1 MDDLSR
7 REAAQW
13 LAAGGVAA
21 GVLGAAGAAGAD
33 DDPKPDPTAAKG
45 AKDRGSEKMMEEL
58 FGGRPPQLD
67 RGELRRLVGA
77 ALEKP
82 GVKLIDWWWFGQPA
96 IDGVFGKFEVPARS
110 LGDAV
115 RDMAGSR
122 VRPVFRVFP
131 KGLPVPTDFLVEVR
145 AGQGAHG

>member
-21 GVLGAAGAAGAD
+21 GVLGVAGAAGAQD
-33 DDPKPDPTAAKG
+33 EPKG
-45 AKDRGSEKMMEEL
+45 AAAQPKVGGPDRGSEKLMEEL
-58 FGGRPPQLD
+58 FGRPPGLD
-67 RGELRRLVGA
+67 RGELRRLVST
-77 ALEKP
+77 ALDKP
-82 GVKLIDWWWFGQPA
+82 GVKLVDWWWYGMPA
-96 IDGVFGKFEVPARS
+96 IDGVFGTFEVPIKS
-110 LGDAV
+110 LGDAI

-131 KGLPVPTDFLVEVR
+131 KGLPVPTDFVVEVR
-145 AGQGAHG
+145 AGQGARG